1 MKRTVLSIAAVIF
14 LHSCTRPSWRGSQ
27 MFICFEI
34 VAGEC
39 PTLVFVKNRDV
50 QIKIESYAMDGTGI
64 TDREL
69 RQRTGRVRK

>member
-1 MKRTVLSIAAVIF
+1 MS
-14 LHSCTRPSWRGSQ
+14 
-27 MFICFEI
+27 ICFEI

-50 QIKIESYAMDGTGI
+50 QIKIESYARDGTGI